1 MLRKFTTIAVMLS
14 AVLSAEVMAAQS
26 NNDLSLQ
33 QGQSA
38 ATANATSGAA
48 NKKHK
53 TPEQLRAEIEGLNGG
68 TKVNTNVSPVN
79 QNSQKSVSMEN
90 LVFESAD
97 PPKITD
103 MQKQTLGKLNN
114 YKRSPVNNTVFVN
127 RDNVVFSYGNQTA
140 NVITSVLTV
149 TDIELEPGEVVNSI
163 NLGDTARWNI
173 EPAVTGMGDQQIQH
187 VIVKPLDIGL
197 KTNLIIS
204 TDRRGYR
211 IELTSTANQ
220 YYPHVSF
227 SYPEKLLA
235 AFEAQRMIE
244 KQEKEKQS
252 ITTVNNDGSQAK
264 TYLGDLNFNYEVS
277 GNVSWKPVRVF
288 DDGRKTIIE
297 LPKKVEYAKAPALM
311 LLSKK
316 GGIFSDEKTD
326 IINYRLQG
334 NRYVVDGI
342 FETAILTMGLDSQ
355 QQRVVITRGN

>member
-48 NKKHK
+48 NKHK
-53 TPEQLRAEIEGLNGG
+53 TPEQLRAAIEGLNGG
-68 TKVNTNVSPVN
+68 SNKVNTTVSPVN
-79 QNSQKSVSMEN
+79 QNSQKAVSMEN
-90 LVFESAD
+90 LVFESAE

-114 YKRSPVNNTVFVN
+114 YKKSPVNNTVFVN

-163 NLGDTARWNI
+163 NLGDTARWNV
-173 EPAVTGMGDQQIQH
+173 EPAVTGMGSQQIQH

-252 ITTVNNDGSQAK
+252 ITTDTTTGAK

-277 GNVSWKPVRVF
+277 GSVSWKPVRVF

-316 GGIFSDEKTD
+316 GGLFSDEKTD

-355 QQRVVITRGN
+355 QQRVVITRGK

>member
-114 YKRSPVNNTVFVN
+114 YKRSPVNNTV
-127 RDNVVFSYGNQTA
+127 S
-140 NVITSVLTV
+140 
-149 TDIELEPGEVVNSI
+149 
-163 NLGDTARWNI
+163 
-173 EPAVTGMGDQQIQH
+173 
-187 VIVKPLDIGL
+187 
-197 KTNLIIS
+197 
-204 TDRRGYR
+204 
-211 IELTSTANQ
+211 
-220 YYPHVSF
+220 
-227 SYPEKLLA
+227 
-235 AFEAQRMIE
+235 
-244 KQEKEKQS
+244 
-252 ITTVNNDGSQAK
+252 
-264 TYLGDLNFNYEVS
+264 
-277 GNVSWKPVRVF
+277 
-288 DDGRKTIIE
+288 
-297 LPKKVEYAKAPALM
+297 
-311 LLSKK
+311 
-316 GGIFSDEKTD
+316 
-326 IINYRLQG
+326 
-334 NRYVVDGI
+334 
-342 FETAILTMGLDSQ
+342 
-355 QQRVVITRGN
+355 

>member
-1 MLRKFTTIAVMLS
+1 MFRKFTTIAVMLS

-38 ATANATSGAA
+38 ANATSGAA
-48 NKKHK
+48 NMKHK

-68 TKVNTNVSPVN
+68 TKVNTTVSPVN
-79 QNSQKSVSMEN
+79 QNSQKAVSMEN
-90 LVFESAD
+90 LVFESAE

-114 YKRSPVNNTVFVN
+114 YKKSPVNNTVFVN

-163 NLGDTARWNI
+163 NLGDTARWNV

-220 YYPHVSF
+220 YYPQIGRAHV
-227 SYPEKLLA
+227 
-235 AFEAQRMIE
+235 
-244 KQEKEKQS
+244 
-252 ITTVNNDGSQAK
+252 
-264 TYLGDLNFNYEVS
+264 
-277 GNVSWKPVRVF
+277 
-288 DDGRKTIIE
+288 
-297 LPKKVEYAKAPALM
+297 
-311 LLSKK
+311 
-316 GGIFSDEKTD
+316 
-326 IINYRLQG
+326 
-334 NRYVVDGI
+334 
-342 FETAILTMGLDSQ
+342 
-355 QQRVVITRGN
+355 

>member
-1 MLRKFTTIAVMLS
+1 MLF
-14 AVLSAEVMAAQS
+14 
-26 NNDLSLQ
+26 
-33 QGQSA
+33 
-38 ATANATSGAA
+38 
-48 NKKHK
+48 
-53 TPEQLRAEIEGLNGG
+53 
-68 TKVNTNVSPVN
+68 
-79 QNSQKSVSMEN
+79 
-90 LVFESAD
+90 
-97 PPKITD
+97 
-103 MQKQTLGKLNN
+103 
-114 YKRSPVNNTVFVN
+114 RS
-127 RDNVVFSYGNQTA
+127 
-140 NVITSVLTV
+140 
-149 TDIELEPGEVVNSI
+149 
-163 NLGDTARWNI
+163 
-173 EPAVTGMGDQQIQH
+173 
-187 VIVKPLDIGL
+187 
-197 KTNLIIS
+197 
-204 TDRRGYR
+204 
-211 IELTSTANQ
+211 NQ

-252 ITTVNNDGSQAK
+252 ITTVNNDGSQSK

-355 QQRVVITRGN
+355 QQRVVITRGK